1 MSKSLDNFIGVSDG
15 PDDIRAKVR
24 SFITD
29 PKKIRLG
36 DPGRPEIC
44 PIFTLQRLF
53 SPPDHVAWIDANC
66 RSGAL
71 GCVEDKTDLADRI
84 VEYYRPFRERRAEL
98 ERTPEIVDEVLAEGA
113 AKVRPVVEDTMKAVR
128 RAMNLA

>member
-1 MSKSLDNFIGVSDG
+1 
-15 PDDIRAKVR
+15 VR